1 MILAGVGR
9 LLCRTAEGFG
19 RHIRPAVEFSRP
31 LASRSVYLHAIASM
45 HGRSI
50 AGRAV
55 ANTSGIPIWVDC
67 DAGSDDAVGIMLAVV
82 ANLVGISSVRGNTAA
97 EQVSNNVL
105 RVLTLCS
112 RQDVPVYTGEDKSL
126 NGRQQPIPKWS
137 GQDGLND
144 QPAIFPAS
152 DSISSKPT
160 PGIASDKM
168 SDAAQHH
175 AGQLVI
181 IALGPLTN
189 LAVALQCHPD
199 LAANVK
205 RLVIMGGNE
214 AYNDYTSTGAEFNFY
229 CDPDAAEEVI
239 RKFAGKT
246 TLLTWEC
253 MQRNPLPQ
261 SFARALAQKDS
272 NKARFV
278 SAICDLESVASKQEE
293 KWVPCDPLAVAA
305 ALDSSVITGATDV
318 LCKVEIKDPDK
329 RGQTYFHKTAEELR
343 TSEVCGYMVS
353 RVTQVDTDVFSAM
366 MKVSTDD

>member
-1 MILAGVGR
+1 MVLASVGR
-9 LLCRTAEGFG
+9 LLFKTAEGFE
-19 RHIRPAVEFSRP
+19 RHSRPAVG
-31 LASRSVYLHAIASM
+31 V
-45 HGRSI
+45 RSI
-50 AGRAV
+50 AGPAM
-55 ANTSGIPIWVDC
+55 ANWSGDPIWIDC
-67 DAGSDDAVGIMLAVV
+67 DAGPDDTVGIMLAAG

-97 EQVSNNVL
+97 EQVSENVL

-144 QPAIFPAS
+144 QPALFPAS
-152 DSISSKPT
+152 DSISIKPT
-160 PGIASDKM
+160 PGIAADKM

-189 LAVALQCHPD
+189 IAVALQHHPD

-214 AYNDYTSTGAEFNFY
+214 AYNDWTSTGAEFNFY

-239 RKFAGKT
+239 RKFAGKI

-261 SFARALAQKDS
+261 SLARALVQKDA

-278 SAICDLESVASKQEE
+278 TAICNLKSVGSKQEQG
-293 KWVPCDPLAVAA
+293 WVPCDPLAVAA
-305 ALDSSVITGATDV
+305 ALDTSVITGATDV

-329 RGQTYFHKTAEELR
+329 RGQTYFHKLAEELK
-343 TSEVCGYMVS
+343 TSELCGHMVS
-353 RVTQVDTDVFSAM
+353 KVTQVDANVFSAM
-366 MKVSTDD
+366 MKVGTDD